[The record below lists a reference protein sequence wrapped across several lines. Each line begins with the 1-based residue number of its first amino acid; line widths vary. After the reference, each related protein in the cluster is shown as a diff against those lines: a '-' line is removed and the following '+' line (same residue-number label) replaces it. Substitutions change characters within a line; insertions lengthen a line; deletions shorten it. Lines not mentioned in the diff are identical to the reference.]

1 MPTIVWD
8 TLSMALT
15 STRVNYLV
23 DNLVEPA
30 LQQNPGTSKFLLFSN
45 YESQS
50 VLDFRISRKLWPTI
64 CHNL

>member
-45 YESQS
+45 YKSQS
-50 VLDFRISRKLWPTI
+50 V
-64 CHNL
+64 